1 MWLNNKCPIT
11 IVTGFLGSGK
21 TTLLANILHHKG
33 FRNTVVIINEYGQAG
48 LDHRLIRRIE
58 ERTRLLSGGCICC
71 NKREDLVKELKDLLI
86 AYENKEIYMDRVII
100 ETTGL
105 ANPAPILF
113 SILTDPLLTHHFFV
127 DFVISCLD
135 AVNGDLHL
143 RANPESVKQI
153 VASDKIIITKM
164 DLVEQETVDLLCAQ
178 ARILN
183 PASQIITASNGNIDP
198 ETVFKTRNCLCET
211 KCSDIIRNLKQ
222 KDIKHNEKV
231 SSMSIRFYKPLDWT
245 AFGLW
250 MSMLL
255 YAHGENMLRIKGI
268 IDVEAN
274 GPVVIN
280 GVQHIIHPPQHLESW
295 NGEER
300 NSHIVFIMKDI
311 AGEKILTSLK
321 VFQHL
326 LGAEPEI
333 EELNADPF
341 GLK

>member
-11 IVTGFLGSGK
+11 VVTGFLGSGK
-21 TTLLANILHHKG
+21 TTLLANILHNKE

-86 AYENKEIYMDRVII
+86 AYENKEIEMDRVVI

-105 ANPAPILF
+105 ADPAPILF
-113 SILTDPLLTHHFFV
+113 SILMDPLLTHHFFV

-135 AVNGDLHL
+135 AVNGELHL

-164 DLVEQETVDLLCAQ
+164 DLVEQETVDVLCAQ
-178 ARILN
+178 VRMLN
-183 PASQIITASNGNIDP
+183 PAGQIITAANGNIDP
-198 ETVFKTRNCLCET
+198 ETVFKSGDCFSEAKFSNTISNFSP
-211 KCSDIIRNLKQ
+211 KAIR
-222 KDIKHNEKV
+222 HNEKV
-231 SSMSIRFYKPLDWT
+231 SSMSIRFYKALDWT

-255 YAHGENMLRIKGI
+255 YAYGENMLRIKGI
-268 IDVEAN
+268 VDVGAN
-274 GPVVIN
+274 GSVVIN

-295 NGEER
+295 NAEER

-311 AGEKILTSLK
+311 AAEKVLKSLK

-333 EELNADPF
+333 EELNAAPF
-341 GLK
+341 W